1 MFLATDLLR
10 KAERQ
15 AAMDACP
22 CGEAASVNWN
32 IALNLVRDDFLEA
45 IDLFARSVY
54 LHEALCALVDGA
66 LIVNRAVANIRESKA
81 AQLYLARRQPLG
93 WLQVPT
99 PVAGTEE
106 DRRLRHGI
114 EEMPLHAAAADLND
128 AMNQLANAI
137 VRFAWEVNIPAA
149 ELAVFNLDGAAT
161 TGRNWISWGA
171 LASALSKTDPA
182 THVLPHFELA
192 LDFRKCVDDPAF
204 EFEYRH
210 SRTHREF
217 PATVDQP
224 YLDRSIPKSPTFQLP
239 RQDRAHPLPPL
250 EPTRQRLADT
260 AQLVTTLFSAI
271 LAFIPI
277 FGKNIGLPIEIS
289 GHTVTLTLQANPSRI
304 AVPARVVL
312 SADGSVQ
319 RVTAHRTLQS
329 TVLPRD
335 KRITTP
341 FLR

>member
-1 MFLATDLLR
+1 MFLATDLLG
-10 KAERQ
+10 KAERR

-99 PVAGTEE
+99 PVAGAEE

-149 ELAVFNLDGAAT
+149 ELAVFNLDGGISHWHR
-161 TGRNWISWGA
+161 GRAGWHLFGGGLSDDCGWFGRRGTRPEEVNPEANQSAEEA
-171 LASALSKTDPA
+171 L
-182 THVLPHFELA
+182 
-192 LDFRKCVDDPAF
+192 
-204 EFEYRH
+204 
-210 SRTHREF
+210 
-217 PATVDQP
+217 Q
-224 YLDRSIPKSPTFQLP
+224 
-239 RQDRAHPLPPL
+239 
-250 EPTRQRLADT
+250 
-260 AQLVTTLFSAI
+260 
-271 LAFIPI
+271 
-277 FGKNIGLPIEIS
+277 GG
-289 GHTVTLTLQANPSRI
+289 G
-304 AVPARVVL
+304 
-312 SADGSVQ
+312 
-319 RVTAHRTLQS
+319 
-329 TVLPRD
+329 
-335 KRITTP
+335 
-341 FLR
+341 